1 MKNILLIIVVF
12 LFSCNSQKEEA
23 LISENKSL
31 QEINPETPYVMV
43 LGVAQDA
50 GYPQMNC
57 KKECCAL
64 AWKNSELTRTT
75 SCLAIVDPN
84 TNEQWIIDAT
94 PDIKEQLQR
103 LKETTGTEKVDGVLL
118 THAHMGHYTG
128 LMHFG
133 REVMGTNG
141 IPVFAMPKMSSF
153 LEKNGPW
160 SQLVELKNISVN
172 KLQSDSTF
180 NLNENIKVKP
190 FLVPHRD
197 EFSETVGY
205 EITINNKSLIFIPD
219 IDKWEK
225 WETDIIQLIQ
235 KVDYAF
241 LDGTFYKNGELK
253 RDMSEIPHPFVE
265 ESMELFSE
273 LSDKDKTKIH
283 FIHLNHTNPLLIE
296 GSAAG
301 KEVLEEGFNVAK
313 EGQMIRFKLPIE
325 GDVITL

>member
-1 MKNILLIIVVF
+1 MKRILLISFVF
-12 LFSCNSQKEEA
+12 LFSCTSEKEE
-23 LISENKSL
+23 LPKS
-31 QEINPETPYVMV
+31 PYVMV

-57 KKECCAL
+57 KKECCAA
-64 AWKNSELTRTT
+64 AWENPELQRTT
-75 SCLAIVDPN
+75 SCLAIVDPT

-94 PDIKEQLQR
+94 PNIKEQIQL
-103 LKETTGTEKVDGVLL
+103 LKRTTQTEKIDGVLL

-141 IPVFAMPKMSSF
+141 IPVFAMPRMKTF
-153 LEKNGPW
+153 LEENGPW
-160 SQLVELKNISVN
+160 SQLVELENIRLQ
-172 KLQSDSTF
+172 KLKSDSTI

-205 EITINNKSLIFIPD
+205 EIMINNKSLIFIPD

-225 WETDIIQLIQ
+225 WETNITELIK

-241 LDGTFYKNGELK
+241 LDATFYKNGELK
-253 RDMSEIPHPFVE
+253 RDMSEIPHPFVK
-265 ESMELFSE
+265 ESMGLFSDLTE
-273 LSDKDKTKIH
+273 TDKQKVH
-283 FIHLNHTNPLLIE
+283 FIHFNHTNPLLIE
-296 GSAAG
+296 GSTAR
-301 KEVLEEGFNVAK
+301 KEVLKKGFNLAK
-313 EGQMIRFKLPIE
+313 EGQIIRF
-325 GDVITL
+325 

>member
-1 MKNILLIIVVF
+1 MRNLIYLIII
-12 LFSCNSQKEEA
+12 FSFACNQPA
-23 LISENKSL
+23 EN
-31 QEINPETPYVMV
+31 TPTTPFVMV

-57 KKECCAL
+57 KKECCKR
-64 AWKNSELTRTT
+64 AWKNPDLQRTT
-75 SCLAIVDPN
+75 SCLAIVDPISK
-84 TNEQWIIDAT
+84 EQWIIDAT
-94 PDIKEQLQR
+94 PNIKEQLQL
-103 LKETTGTEKVDGVLL
+103 LKQKTGTEKLDGILL

-133 REVMGTNG
+133 REVMGTDNL
-141 IPVFAMPKMSSF
+141 PVFAMPKMKNF
-153 LEKNGPW
+153 LEENGPW
-160 SQLVELKNISVN
+160 SQLVKLENIN
-172 KLQSDSTF
+172 IKAIKSDSTF
-180 NLNENIKVKP
+180 SLNDRIKVKP

-205 EITINNKSLIFIPD
+205 EITINGKTLIFIPD

-225 WETDIIQLIQ
+225 WETDITELIK

-241 LDGTFYKNGELK
+241 LDATFYKNGELK

-273 LSDKDKTKIH
+273 LSNKEKAKVH

-296 GSAAG
+296 GSTAQ
-301 KEVLEEGFNVAK
+301 KVVLKKGYNLAEEGEIIKF
-313 EGQMIRFKLPIE
+313 
-325 GDVITL
+325 